1 MIRTAIA
8 AAIGIFLFAAPASA
22 GIFGGGKNFASV
34 NLGVS
39 TGKGGLVGSLLGG
52 KSGGKN
58 ALKVNAKVK
67 TGKAGILGLIAGGG
81 GHGGRGG
88 CGCH

>member
-22 GIFGGGKNFASV
+22 GIFGGGKNSASI

-39 TGKGGLVGSLLGG
+39 SGKGGLVGSLLGG
-52 KSGGKN
+52 KGGKN

-67 TGKAGILGLIAGGG
+67 IGKAGILGLLAGGG

>member
-22 GIFGGGKNFASV
+22 GIFGGGKNSASI

-39 TGKGGLVGSLLGG
+39 SGKGGLVGSLLGG
-52 KSGGKN
+52 KGGGKN

-67 TGKAGILGLIAGGG
+67 TGKSGILGLIAGG